1 MIDHCFELMQS
12 MNSFEKRINLDE
24 LMAIVYD
31 DLRQFASSALRN
43 ERAGHTLQTT
53 ALVHETYLRLAGLKE
68 IDWKN
73 KDDVLRASI
82 AVMRRVLI
90 DCARQKNAQKRNP
103 LQLQLGC
110 PSDKFSN
117 ESNPPDLDLLA
128 LDEALT
134 KLRGVDSVKADIVEL
149 RYFGGQKLSEISRI
163 TELSLATVKRQ
174 WTFAK
179 AWLFRELDV

>member
-1 MIDHCFELMQS
+1 MS
-12 MNSFEKRINLDE
+12 SFEKRINLDE
-24 LMAIVYD
+24 LMGIVYD
-31 DLRQFASSALRN
+31 DLRQLASSALVN

-53 ALVHETYLRLAGLKE
+53 ALVHETYLRLAGLRE

-82 AVMRRVLI
+82 GVMRRVLI
-90 DCARQKNAQKRNP
+90 DCARSKNAKKRDP
-103 LQLQLGC
+103 KQLQLGC
-110 PSDKFSN
+110 PNDKFKN
-117 ESNPPDLDLLA
+117 ESDPPSLELIA

-134 KLRGVDSVKADIVEL
+134 KLRDVDQVKADIVEL
-149 RYFGGQKLSEISRI
+149 RFFGGQNLNEISRI
-163 TELSLATVKRQ
+163 TELSLATVKRH